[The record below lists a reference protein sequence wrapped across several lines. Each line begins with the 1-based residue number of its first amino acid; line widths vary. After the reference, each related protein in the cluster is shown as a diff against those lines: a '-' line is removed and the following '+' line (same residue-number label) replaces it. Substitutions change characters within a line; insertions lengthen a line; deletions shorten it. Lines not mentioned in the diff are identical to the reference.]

1 MKEIYIN
8 QSEIRCIKN
17 KYNNY
22 CNVLNENAKKIVK
35 INPHFNNKDLIL
47 HTLCFNK
54 YRKEI
59 YKIIEN
65 IIAEESKFF
74 SQELVSSIFFDTE
87 YKLLYNHCRKEGT
100 TLIGCNYAE
109 YENNIKQITIGED
122 EIENINRMLDYDPI
136 TNTFTINNENL
147 QKEID
152 KHIFNTENKKQEQ
165 ILKNIEEFNKVCS
178 ELYKHGIAAYNYINP
193 YEDITEIRM
202 SEELA
207 KDILNIK

>member
-1 MKEIYIN
+1 MKEIYN
-8 QSEIRCIKN
+8 NKSEIRCIKN
-17 KYNNY
+17 KYSNY

-47 HTLCFNK
+47 YTLCFNK

-65 IIAEESKFF
+65 IIAAKSKFF

-100 TLIGCNYAE
+100 TLLECNYAE
-109 YENNIKQITIGED
+109 RENNIKQITIGD
-122 EIENINRMLDYDPI
+122 AEIEVINRMLDYNPI
-136 TNTFTINNENL
+136 TNTFTINNEQIEKKIN
-147 QKEID
+147 
-152 KHIFNTENKKQEQ
+152 KHIFYTENKKQEQ

-178 ELYKHGIAAYNYINP
+178 ELYKQGIVAYNYINP
-193 YEDITEIRM
+193 YNDITEIRM